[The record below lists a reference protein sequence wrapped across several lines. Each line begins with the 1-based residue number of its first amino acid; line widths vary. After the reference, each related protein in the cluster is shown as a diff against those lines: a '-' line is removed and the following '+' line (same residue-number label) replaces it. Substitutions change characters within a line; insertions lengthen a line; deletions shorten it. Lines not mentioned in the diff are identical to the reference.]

1 MVTPYIVEDDE
12 LSQAQMSDSM
22 KEFYDKGREEKENL
36 NKVDLND
43 LPEDNDRTLAFAK

>member
-22 KEFYDKGREEKENL
+22 KDFYDKGRAEKDNL

-43 LPEDNDRTLAFAK
+43 LPEDNDKPVAFAE